1 MTWTISKCRNN
12 EVKEKIQSK
21 YGIVDNNSGLAP
33 SLKKMAV
40 KVSGQT
46 RNTISFQFDRVTPG
60 ITL

>member
-1 MTWTISKCRNN
+1 MRLKR
-12 EVKEKIQSK
+12 KIQSK
-21 YGIVDNNSGLAP
+21 YGTEDNNSGLAP

-46 RNTISFQFDRVTPG
+46 RNTISFQFDRVTLG